1 MRSSFA
7 ALTLLLPLLASSAVN
22 PVLGR
27 HANSFERRSR
37 HRQYTAR
44 DVAEAAE
51 MVQAIGTAV
60 GGGGASPSGVYGQMI
75 EKDGSQAEPSFA
87 PLNLAVLEQP
97 SIVVETVTAY
107 TTIWI
112 DEPSATATATANTG
126 TAGTGD
132 APDIVAALAAPD
144 STSSEAS
151 AGSKPSADLSQ
162 ASNPIDTFLS
172 SSETYAPSPPSGDIT
187 TSLTASSEA
196 SAPSAVAS
204 VNVSIQ
210 VGGESKDSL
219 LGGGWN
225 WGGHEGGTTS
235 KPSSDSKLVFAHF
248 MVGIVHG
255 YTLED
260 WIQDINLAKSYGIDG
275 WALNI
280 GLDWYSQPQL
290 DLAYQAAEQTG
301 FWCFISFDF
310 NWYTIDNVTGVSD
323 MMKRFKDKPSQ
334 LRVDGKPFVSTFIGD
349 GFDWSAVATNVGE
362 EIHAVPFWAPTQE
375 NADNKGLS
383 GLFSWTAWASKD
395 NGPINEPLTTAQ
407 DKSYIDV
414 VKSCNKKYMAPVS
427 TWFFTHF
434 GKEVPWSKNWLFKS
448 ETLWKDRWDQM
459 LELGDQVDFIEIV
472 TWNDYGESHN
482 VKDWGGNH
490 TDDGSSKW
498 SKGLDHLPMLDL
510 SLPYIKAW
518 KAGRKSPI
526 VEKDQVIYWYRPHLK
541 SASCD
546 GTDNFG
552 SKPTGWEMTEDTV
565 FVTTMTKLGGTV
577 KITSGTNEP
586 VIKLVKPGVQMVEVP
601 MGVGN
606 QTFEFF
612 TLTGGY
618 HRSVSK
624 VAISDKCW
632 PTEEFAGIYN
642 YNYHAGVVNCQ
653 D

>member
-1 MRSSFA
+1 MRSPLA
-7 ALTLLLPLLASSAVN
+7 AVTLLLPLLLASSTR
-22 PVLGR
+22 PVLGK
-27 HANSFERRSR
+27 HADSFERRSR
-37 HRQYTAR
+37 HRQHTAR
-44 DVAEAAE
+44 DVNEAAE
-51 MVQAIGTAV
+51 MVEAIGTAI
-60 GGGGASPSGVYGQMI
+60 GAEAASPSGVYGQLI
-75 EKDGSQAEPSFA
+75 ENDDSQAQPSFA
-87 PLNLAVLEQP
+87 PLNLAAVEQP
-97 SIVVETVTAY
+97 SVVIETIYATETV
-107 TTIWI
+107 WV
-112 DEPSATATATANTG
+112 DELPTATAALKASG
-126 TAGTGD
+126 SPA
-132 APDIVAALAAPD
+132 IVAALAAPER
-144 STSSEAS
+144 TSEAES
-151 AGSKPSADLSQ
+151 TPSPGPSSDLSQ
-162 ASNPIDTFLS
+162 ASNPIEPFVSAT
-172 SSETYAPSPPSGDIT
+172 EADI
-187 TSLTASSEA
+187 TASS
-196 SAPSAVAS
+196 SAPSSTEDITATSTSLATSSDSAASAGVS
-204 VNVSIQ
+204 VNVS
-210 VGGESKDSL
+210 VEASADAKANL
-219 LGGGWN
+219 FGGGWN
-225 WGGHEGGTTS
+225 WGGGS
-235 KPSSDSKLVFAHF
+235 KPPSDSSKLVFAHF
-248 MVGIVHG
+248 MIGIVHG
-255 YTLED
+255 YTLND
-260 WIQDINLAKSYGIDG
+260 WVNDINLARSYGIDG

-280 GLDWYSQPQL
+280 GLDWYTQPQL
-290 DLAYQAAEQTG
+290 DLAYQACDQTG

-310 NWYTIDNVTGVSD
+310 NWYTIDNVTGVVD
-323 MMKRFKDKPSQ
+323 MMKRYKDKPSQ

-349 GFDWSAVATNVGE
+349 GFDWSAVATAVGE
-362 EIHAVPFWAPTQE
+362 EVYAVPFWAPTQE

-407 DKSYIDV
+407 DKQYISV
-414 VKSCNKKYMAPVS
+414 VKNANKKYMAPVS
-427 TWFFTHF
+427 SWFFTHF

-482 VKDWGGNH
+482 VANWGGNH
-490 TDDGSSKW
+490 SDDGSSKW
-498 SKGLDHLPMLDL
+498 SKGLEHLPMLDL

-526 VEKDQVIYWYRPHLK
+526 VDKDQVVYWYRPHLK

-546 GTDNFG
+546 DTDNFG
-552 SKPTGWEMTEDTV
+552 SKPTGWEYTEDTV

-577 KITSGTNEP
+577 KVTSGTNKP

-632 PTEEFAGIYN
+632 PTEEYAGIYN
-642 YNYHAGVVNCQ
+642 YNYHAGVVNCE